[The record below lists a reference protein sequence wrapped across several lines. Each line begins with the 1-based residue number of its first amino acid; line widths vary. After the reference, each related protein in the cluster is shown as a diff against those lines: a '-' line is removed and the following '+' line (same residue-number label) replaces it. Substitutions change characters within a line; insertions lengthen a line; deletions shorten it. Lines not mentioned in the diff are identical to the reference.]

1 MEKTLQ
7 IQIKTAKLPQTV
19 HGLTTQQAGAY
30 TIYINEDQTQDEQAA
45 AFLHECLHIY
55 HDDFNNTRTAGELE
69 EERHAELKRI
79 FAQEATAQ

>member
-1 MEKTLQ
+1 MEKALQ
-7 IQIKTAKLPQTV
+7 IQIKTAELPQTI

-30 TIYINEDQTQDEQAA
+30 TIYINEDRTQDEQAA

-55 HDDFNNTRTAGELE
+55 HDDFNSTRTAGEIE

>member
-7 IQIKTAKLPQTV
+7 IQIKTAELPQTV

-55 HDDFNNTRTAGELE
+55 HDDFNSTRTAGELE